1 MAKQSMQH
9 PPVPASAPTS
19 PAVARG
25 KSDRTQPATPQRVLQ
40 RAHRQLQ
47 SSPYTSAVS
56 FSSPYTPLSLRSFST
71 STASSLATPASA
83 AANRRL
89 SLSLSPEESFHAKGR
104 KGVADVADNWR
115 NRAHEN
121 GIRVGLSEESRFA
134 DDEDDG
140 DVDIDTSSFFSADKA
155 LLPAPF
161 LSTQRRARAFT
172 QALPQ
177 APMLPMSNVM
187 QMSTPARAPR
197 AHSFALSPAFLNTPP
212 PNPDLLN
219 HFRIRGAVTDP
230 AQTRR
235 RPDFGQAS
243 ELCDIDEDEYMPY
256 YDDFSDPVPSH
267 IQSQTLP
274 LHFHDPFDISG
285 HSEMYQEAQSLPVLP
300 VFEVEQPQHRSPP
313 DTSPA
318 CSVCGSSSG
327 SLAVLDPCTHPLCSG
342 CLTSALNIVGE
353 KDMECAVCKA
363 KVHDFKLQKLCLP
376 TAEPVKKPTA
386 RLHEGTNSIFGQPF
400 GTIDT
405 LDFGFQDFID
415 RAQGTST
422 PAPKSKAARQTAGQL
437 RSGEHVVLRIDNV
450 PWDITPP
457 AIEAWLKQPV
467 DRVHVLLDRKGKTL
481 SHAFVEMASTE
492 AAKTALRTSQN
503 SVLGKGKRAR
513 GVTVTRSN
521 QEELMR
527 SLFPSWQGSF
537 DGARPSLSGLGNE
550 RMIAALQHGLISDGE
565 LRSLL
570 HLIRSPD
577 SPFLKVPSLPFHSLI
592 SILSKIPSD
601 EDSKV
606 FWSGNL
612 RDMLYEITH
621 AAVTVLVAKIE
632 GNPFSDWNGLMTQVV
647 RAAMDCQA
655 FTAEQMSKLSD
666 ILEAALPRAIS
677 PPLSSCRSSRTPDHS
692 SIPMAPLQ
700 SNRKGNV
707 GAHPAP
713 AHNAMSY
720 GDLAKEFGVDAQVV
734 EALLQRLSDFS

>member
-1 MAKQSMQH
+1 MAKHSQQH
-9 PPVPASAPTS
+9 PTVPVSAPTS
-19 PAVARG
+19 PIVIRS
-25 KSDRTQPATPQRVLQ
+25 KSDRAQPATPQRAMQ

-47 SSPYTSAVS
+47 SSPYTPAAS
-56 FSSPYTPLSLRSFST
+56 FASPYTPLSLRSFST
-71 STASSLATPASA
+71 STASSLATPSSA

-89 SLSLSPEESFHAKGR
+89 SLSLSPENSFHAKGR
-104 KGVADVADNWR
+104 KGNADATDNWR
-115 NRAHEN
+115 SRAHEH
-121 GIRVGLSEESRFA
+121 GIRVGLNDDSRFA

-140 DVDIDTSSFFSADKA
+140 EIDLDTSSFFSTDRA

-177 APMLPMSNVM
+177 APNMSLGPISSPV

-197 AHSFALSPAFLNTPP
+197 VQSFTLSPEFLNTPP
-212 PNPDLLN
+212 PNPALLN
-219 HFRIRGAVTDP
+219 KFRLRGTMTDP

-235 RPDFGQAS
+235 RPAFEQVS

-256 YDDFSDPVPSH
+256 IEDLSSPTASR

-274 LHFHDPFDISG
+274 LHFQDPFDMSDV
-285 HSEMYQEAQSLPVLP
+285 SEMYQEMHSLPVLP
-300 VFEVEQPQHRSPP
+300 TFEPP
-313 DTSPA
+313 HAPSRQSAPSSPA

-363 KVHDFKLQKLCLP
+363 KVNDFKLEKLCLP
-376 TAEPVKKPTA
+376 SEVPARASSQNGGGTFFSEP
-386 RLHEGTNSIFGQPF
+386 LES
-400 GTIDT
+400 
-405 LDFGFQDFID
+405 GFQDFID
-415 RAQGTST
+415 RAQGSST
-422 PAPKSKAARQTAGQL
+422 PVMEVKGGRQQGNSA
-437 RSGEHVVLRIDNV
+437 RSGERAVLRIDNV

-457 AIEAWLKQPV
+457 AITAWLKQPV
-467 DRVHVLLDRKGKTL
+467 ERVHVLLDRKGKTL
-481 SHAFVEMASTE
+481 SHAFVEMASPD
-492 AAKTALRTSQN
+492 AAKAALRTSQN

-537 DGARPSLSGLGNE
+537 DGARPSLAGLDNE
-550 RMIAALQHGLISDGE
+550 RVIAALQHGLISDAE
-565 LRSLL
+565 LKSLL

-592 SILSKIPSD
+592 SVLSKIPSD
-601 EDSKV
+601 DDSKV

-612 RDMLYEITH
+612 RDMLYDITH
-621 AAVTVLVAKIE
+621 AAVTTLVAKID
-632 GNPFSDWNGLMTQVV
+632 GNPFSDWTSLMTQVV

-655 FTAEQMSKLSD
+655 FTAEQMSRLSD
-666 ILEAALPRAIS
+666 ILEAALPRSSSSPVSSIS
-677 PPLSSCRSSRTPDHS
+677 PCRSSSTPDS
-692 SIPMAPLQ
+692 ASIRVAPLQ
-700 SNRKGNV
+700 SSRKGNV
-707 GAHPAP
+707 TASATKPA
-713 AHNAMSY
+713 SY

-734 EALLQRLSDFS
+734 EALIKRLSDFP